1 MFQKQITGYVLA
13 VLGVITVTATLEP
26 IHFRISVT
34 TVALTLLMKDGN
46 RLKVFSQ
53 NGFSVKVFVFLYHKN
68 KNALPKDL
76 YPGYWID
83 KMDDVIDKILAEI

>member
-34 TVALTLLMKDGN
+34 TVALTLLMVVMSLACNK
-46 RLKVFSQ
+46 RLMTK
-53 NGFSVKVFVFLYHKN
+53 
-68 KNALPKDL
+68 
-76 YPGYWID
+76 
-83 KMDDVIDKILAEI
+83 